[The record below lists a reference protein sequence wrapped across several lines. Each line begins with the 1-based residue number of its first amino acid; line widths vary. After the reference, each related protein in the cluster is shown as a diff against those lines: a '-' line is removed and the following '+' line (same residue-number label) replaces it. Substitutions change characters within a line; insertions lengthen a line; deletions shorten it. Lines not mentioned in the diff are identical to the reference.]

1 MIGKEQILPLDLH
14 KGKSVLGKEQRNVMI
29 ELLKA
34 ILFGIV
40 EGVTEWLPISS
51 TGHLILLDEFITLN
65 VSDAFKSMFDVVI
78 QLGAIL
84 AVIVLFFH
92 KLNPFSPSKSA
103 GEKKQTWQLWFK
115 VIVAILPSG
124 IVGVLFD
131 DWMDEHL
138 HNAVVV
144 SIALIVYGIAF
155 ILVEQRNTRGKF
167 QRISTKDGV
176 TVARLKEQSVN
187 DVYDISYQTALF
199 IGLFQCLS
207 LIPGTS
213 RSGSTIL
220 GAILIGVGRSA
231 GAEFSFFMAIP
242 TMLGAS
248 AIKGLKFLLS
258 GVSATGTEIGV
269 LVVGCVVSFLVS
281 LVVIKALME
290 YVRNHSF
297 SVFGVY
303 RIVLGVVV
311 LLYFAL
317 LG

>member
-1 MIGKEQILPLDLH
+1 
-14 KGKSVLGKEQRNVMI
+14 MI

-34 ILFGIV
+34 VLFGIV

-51 TGHLILLDEFITLN
+51 TGHLILLNEFITLN
-65 VSDAFKSMFDVVI
+65 VSDEFKSMFDVVI

-84 AVIVLFFH
+84 AVVVLFFH
-92 KLNPFSPSKSA
+92 KLNPFSPDKSSEERK
-103 GEKKQTWQLWFK
+103 GTWNLWFH
-115 VIVAILPSG
+115 VVAAIVPSG

-131 DWMDEHL
+131 DWMDAHL
-138 HNAVVV
+138 HNGIVV
-144 SIALIVYGIAF
+144 SIALIVYGVAF
-155 ILVEQRNTRGKF
+155 LLVERKNQEKKAVIT
-167 QRISTKDGV
+167 
-176 TVARLKEQSVN
+176 
-187 DVYDISYQTALF
+187 DVQQIDYRTALI

-248 AIKGLKFLLS
+248 AIKGAKFLLS

-269 LVVGCVVSFLVS
+269 LIVGCVVSFVVS
-281 LVVIKALME
+281 LLVIRALME
-290 YVRNHSF
+290 YVRKHSF
-297 SVFGVY
+297 SAFGIY
-303 RIVLGVVV
+303 RIVLGLIV
-311 LLYFAL
+311 LAYFAL
-317 LG
+317 IG

>member
-1 MIGKEQILPLDLH
+1 M
-14 KGKSVLGKEQRNVMI
+14 

-34 ILFGIV
+34 VLFGIV

-51 TGHLILLDEFITLN
+51 TGHLILLNEFITLN
-65 VSDAFKSMFDVVI
+65 VSDAFRSMFDVVI

-92 KLNPFSPSKSA
+92 KLNPFSPRKTE

-115 VIVAILPSG
+115 VIAAIIPSG

-131 DWMDEHL
+131 DWMEAHF
-138 HNAVVV
+138 HNATVV
-144 SIALIVYGIAF
+144 SIALIVYGVAF
-155 ILVEQRNTRGKF
+155 ILVERRNARRVGGK
-167 QRISTKDGV
+167 
-176 TVARLKEQSVN
+176 TVE
-187 DVYDISYQTALF
+187 DVYAIDYKTALL
-199 IGLFQCLS
+199 IGCFQCLS

-258 GVSATGTEIGV
+258 GVAATGTEIGV
-269 LVVGCVVSFLVS
+269 LIVGCVVSFLVS
-281 LVVIKALME
+281 LLVIRGLMD
-290 YVRNHSF
+290 YVRRHSF
-297 SVFGVY
+297 SAFGVY
-303 RIVLGVVV
+303 RIILGVVV
-311 LLYFAL
+311 LVYFAL
-317 LG
+317 AG

>member
-1 MIGKEQILPLDLH
+1 M
-14 KGKSVLGKEQRNVMI
+14 

-34 ILFGIV
+34 VLFGIV

-51 TGHLILLDEFITLN
+51 TGHLILLNEFITLN
-65 VSDAFKSMFDVVI
+65 VSDAFRSMFDVVI

-92 KLNPFSPSKSA
+92 KLNPFSPRKTER
-103 GEKKQTWQLWFK
+103 EKKQTWQLWFK
-115 VIVAILPSG
+115 VIAAIIPSG

-131 DWMDEHL
+131 DWMEAHF
-138 HNAVVV
+138 HNATVV
-144 SIALIVYGIAF
+144 SIALIVYGVAF
-155 ILVEQRNTRGKF
+155 ILVERRNARRVGGK
-167 QRISTKDGV
+167 
-176 TVARLKEQSVN
+176 TVE
-187 DVYDISYQTALF
+187 DVYAIDYKTALL
-199 IGLFQCLS
+199 IGCFQCLS

-258 GVSATGTEIGV
+258 GVAATGTEIGV
-269 LVVGCVVSFLVS
+269 LIVGCVVSFVVS
-281 LVVIKALME
+281 LLVIRGLME
-290 YVRNHSF
+290 YVRKHSF
-297 SVFGVY
+297 SAFGVY
-303 RIVLGVVV
+303 RIILGVVV
-311 LLYFAL
+311 LVYFAL
-317 LG
+317 AG

>member
-1 MIGKEQILPLDLH
+1 M
-14 KGKSVLGKEQRNVMI
+14 

-34 ILFGIV
+34 VLFGIV

-51 TGHLILLDEFITLN
+51 TGHLILLNEFITLN
-65 VSDAFKSMFDVVI
+65 VSDAFRSMFDVVI

-92 KLNPFSPSKSA
+92 KLNPFSPKKSE

-115 VIVAILPSG
+115 VVAAIIPSG

-131 DWMDEHL
+131 DWMEARF
-138 HNAVVV
+138 HNATVV
-144 SIALIVYGIAF
+144 SVALIVYGVAF
-155 ILVEQRNTRGKF
+155 ILVERRNARRVGGK
-167 QRISTKDGV
+167 
-176 TVARLKEQSVN
+176 TVE
-187 DVYDISYQTALF
+187 DVYAIDYKTALL
-199 IGLFQCLS
+199 IGCFQCLS

-269 LVVGCVVSFLVS
+269 LIVGCVVSFLVS
-281 LVVIKALME
+281 LLVIRGLME
-290 YVRNHSF
+290 YVRRHSF
-297 SVFGVY
+297 SAFGVY
-303 RIVLGVVV
+303 RIILGVVV
-311 LLYFAL
+311 LVYFAL
-317 LG
+317 AG

>member
-1 MIGKEQILPLDLH
+1 M
-14 KGKSVLGKEQRNVMI
+14 

-34 ILFGIV
+34 VIFGIV

-51 TGHLILLDEFITLN
+51 TGHLILLNEFITLN
-65 VSDAFKSMFDVVI
+65 VSDAFRSMFDVVI

-92 KLNPFSPSKSA
+92 KLNPFSPRKTE

-115 VIVAILPSG
+115 VIAAIIPSG

-131 DWMDEHL
+131 NWMEAHF
-138 HNAVVV
+138 HNATVV
-144 SIALIVYGIAF
+144 SIALIVYGVAF
-155 ILVEQRNTRGKF
+155 ILVERRNARRVGGK
-167 QRISTKDGV
+167 
-176 TVARLKEQSVN
+176 TVE
-187 DVYDISYQTALF
+187 DVYAIDYKTALL
-199 IGLFQCLS
+199 IGCFQCLS

-258 GVSATGTEIGV
+258 GVAATGTEIGV
-269 LVVGCVVSFLVS
+269 LIVGCVVSFVVS
-281 LVVIKALME
+281 LLVIRGLME
-290 YVRNHSF
+290 YVRRHSF
-297 SVFGVY
+297 SAFGVY
-303 RIVLGVVV
+303 RIILGVVV
-311 LLYFAL
+311 LVYFAL
-317 LG
+317 AG

>member
-1 MIGKEQILPLDLH
+1 
-14 KGKSVLGKEQRNVMI
+14 MI
-29 ELLKA
+29 EILKA

-51 TGHLILLDEFITLN
+51 TGHLILLNEFITLN
-65 VSDAFKSMFDVVI
+65 VSDAFRSMFDVVI

-92 KLNPFSPSKSA
+92 KLNPFSPQKSE

-115 VIVAILPSG
+115 VIAAIIPSG

-131 DWMDEHL
+131 DWMEAHF
-138 HNAVVV
+138 HNATVVA
-144 SIALIVYGIAF
+144 IALIVYGVAF
-155 ILVEQRNTRGKF
+155 ILVERRNARRVGGK
-167 QRISTKDGV
+167 
-176 TVARLKEQSVN
+176 TVE
-187 DVYDISYQTALF
+187 DVYAIDYKTALL
-199 IGLFQCLS
+199 IGCFQCLS

-258 GVSATGTEIGV
+258 GVAATGTEIGV
-269 LVVGCVVSFLVS
+269 LIVGCVVSFLVS
-281 LVVIKALME
+281 LLVIRGLME
-290 YVRNHSF
+290 YVRRHSF
-297 SVFGVY
+297 SAFGVY
-303 RIVLGVVV
+303 RIILGVVV
-311 LLYFAL
+311 LVYFAL
-317 LG
+317 AG